1 MSILLECRNVTKYY
15 GGLAAVQG
23 LSFQVN
29 EGEIY
34 GIAGP
39 NGAGKTTLFDVI
51 SAHTPISAGEIYFR
65 GIPIHK
71 KPSFEIYR
79 LGIARTFQIP
89 VVFQSQS
96 VLMNVVVGS
105 QFGCRGR
112 SLISL
117 LRFDGK
123 VIQKAFETLER
134 VGLAEIANEPSANLS
149 LFDKKRL
156 MLASAL
162 VADPQV
168 LLLDE
173 PVGGLNVNEINELM
187 GLIRKIR
194 DEGVTVI
201 IIEHIMRALMGLS
214 DRVLIMHYG
223 QKLFEGLPEEAS
235 RDQQVLAIYLGEQF
249 SRNKSKQAI
258 ESHRRIGDVN

>member
-1 MSILLECRNVTKYY
+1 MTNLLECRNVTKFY
-15 GGLAAVQG
+15 GGLAAVQD
-23 LSFQVN
+23 LSFWVN
-29 EGEIY
+29 EGEIF

-51 SAHTPISAGEIYFR
+51 SAHTLISAGEIYFQ
-65 GIPIHK
+65 GNPIHK
-71 KPSFEIYR
+71 KPSYEIYR
-79 LGIARTFQIP
+79 MGIARTFQIP

-105 QFGCRGR
+105 QFGRHGR
-112 SLISL
+112 SLLSL
-117 LRFDGK
+117 LRFEDE
-123 VIQKAFETLER
+123 VIQQALKSLSL
-134 VGLAEIANEPSANLS
+134 VGLTESAEATSANLS

-162 VADPQV
+162 ATKPKL

-173 PVGGLNVNEINELM
+173 PVGGLNTSEIEEFM
-187 GLIRKIR
+187 GLTRKIR
-194 DEGVTVI
+194 DEGVTII
-201 IIEHIMRALMGLS
+201 IIEHVMKALMGLS

-235 RDQQVLAIYLGEQF
+235 HNSEVLRVYLGEQF
-249 SRNKSKQAI
+249 ARKNQGRYREAQ
-258 ESHRRIGDVN
+258 GGLVD